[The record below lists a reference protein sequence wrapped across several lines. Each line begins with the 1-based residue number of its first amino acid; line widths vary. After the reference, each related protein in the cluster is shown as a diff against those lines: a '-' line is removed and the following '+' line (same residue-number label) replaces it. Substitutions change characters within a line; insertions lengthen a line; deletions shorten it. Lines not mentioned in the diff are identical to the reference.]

1 MGDEWIGSSPVQE
14 DLGVLVNEKFDLKQ
28 QYNSVHLEP
37 GKPGLHQK
45 PGQEVKG
52 CDSCW
57 VGPGI
62 LHLSLWSSAQEGHEP
77 FRVKR
82 AQKRVAKMI
91 RGMKH
96 LSYEERLR

>member
-1 MGDEWIGSSPVQE
+1 MHS
-14 DLGVLVNEKFDLKQ
+14 
-28 QYNSVHLEP
+28 EP

-45 PGQEVKG
+45 SGQEVKG
-52 CDSCW
+52 GDSCL

-62 LHLSLWSSAQEGHEP
+62 LHLSLWFSAQEGHGP

-82 AQKRVAKMI
+82 ATKLI
-91 RGMKH
+91 RQMKH